1 MPNDFLKQN
10 SRGATPMP
18 RPKSELTGSTKNVGV
33 RLTKSHYEEWK
44 RLGGA
49 MWLRRELSKS
59 IQDGNKKEISTTKDI
74 ESRRVA

>member
-18 RPKSELTGSTKNVGV
+18 RPKSEITDDSKHVGI
-33 RLTKSHYEEWK
+33 RLTSAHYNEWK

-59 IQDGNKKEISTTKDI
+59 IQHENKKETDITKDI

>member
-1 MPNDFLKQN
+1 V
-10 SRGATPMP
+10 GATQMP
-18 RPKSELTGSTKNVGV
+18 RPKSELTGESKHVGI
-33 RLTKSHYEEWK
+33 RLTNAHYNEWK

-59 IQDGNKKEISTTKDI
+59 IQHENKKEISTTKNI

>member
-1 MPNDFLKQN
+1 
-10 SRGATPMP
+10 MP
-18 RPKSELTGSTKNVGV
+18 RPKTELTGSTKNVGV

-59 IQDGNKKEISTTKDI
+59 IQHENRKETNITKDI

>member
-1 MPNDFLKQN
+1 MPDDFLKQN
-10 SRGATPMP
+10 SGGATSMP
-18 RPKSELTGSTKNVGV
+18 RPKSEITDDSKHVGI
-33 RLTKSHYEEWK
+33 RLTSAHYNEWK